1 LSYACRLRQ
10 GPKTIARVTLNDLPF
25 VRDPSAAFRDT
36 ARPCSH
42 FLVPGENW
50 LTLEVWEG
58 PPSPDSPLHQGPV
71 DVMIQEIETERTLA
85 RIAWPAFAISAG
97 QKLEALEMPFVY
109 TTKFEVPE
117 EHPKPRYDGLP
128 KEAIPEEGTVDLLD
142 AVARLRESL
151 ASRNAKAFVG
161 ENALKLEEQR
171 RYYGDS
177 RDFDADGLV
186 AAYERRF
193 QDPLDVQSVEPDE
206 LRFEGRAKNRVAY
219 VTRKD
224 GRPTISA
231 RGVLDPGQ
239 SYELDPLFVR
249 HDGRWTLLA

>member
-1 LSYACRLRQ
+1 MSYACRLRQ

-25 VRDPSAAFRDT
+25 VRDPSSAFRDT

-50 LTLEVWEG
+50 LTLEVWDG
-58 PPSPDSPLHQGPV
+58 PVSPDSPQLQGPV
-71 DVMIQEIETERTLA
+71 DVMIQEIETEKTLA
-85 RIAWPAFAISAG
+85 RIAWPAFAINAG
-97 QKLEALEMPFVY
+97 QKLEALEMPFY
-109 TTKFEVPE
+109 FTTKFELPE

-128 KEAIPEEGTVDLLD
+128 NESIPEEGTADLLD

-161 ENALKLEEQR
+161 ENALKLDEQR
-171 RYYGDS
+171 RFYGDS
-177 RDFDADGLV
+177 RDFDPSGLV

-193 QDPLDVQSVEPDE
+193 QDPLAVQPVEPAE